1 MREKTRKP
9 FNREKSRLW
18 AGDEESGRPMPR
30 LPVDFDLCLR
40 LGVSTDWA
48 ISSVLVVRENGLHGW
63 TCARV
68 VAEDA

>member
-1 MREKTRKP
+1 
-9 FNREKSRLW
+9 
-18 AGDEESGRPMPR
+18 MPR

-48 ISSVLVVRENGLHGW
+48 MISSVLVVRENGLHGW